1 MNPLEIALALLAD
14 VVVPAA
20 TTMKLPE
27 ISLRL
32 VAGVLLI
39 LANGF
44 FVAIEF
50 ALTRARQFTEDEF
63 VDGDARLERAWE
75 MTQELELYLTTCQ
88 VGITASSIAVGIVAE
103 PALAALFNPIVNPL
117 TSGTVLAGVGLGA
130 LIAYFIIN
138 LVHLT
143 HGEQTPTYLGVERSR
158 FVCRYGAAPL
168 HWFYVL
174 ISPLI
179 TLGDWVAKMTLRL
192 FGVEMTGAWLETE
205 EDVIESRAQLRNR
218 VGSLLEEGELAEER
232 RDEVL
237 NAIQVGELPIRDI
250 MVDASDVIA
259 MSTTASVDEN
269 LERIR
274 DTPHT
279 RFPLVGDDL
288 ADFRGV
294 VYAPSIIDDFDAL
307 RAGELSFEDIAVP
320 PTTLSPETS
329 VSDAFDQFQAED
341 QELALVIEDGEV
353 VGLLTATDTLEA
365 VMGELED
372 PLDRRAS
379 DDEQAV

>member
-1 MNPLEIALALLAD
+1 MNPLELALRLVAD
-14 VVVPAA
+14 GLVPAA
-20 TTMKLPE
+20 TTMNVPE
-27 ISLRL
+27 ITLRL

-103 PALAALFNPIVNPL
+103 PALAALFEPL
-117 TSGTVLAGVGLGA
+117 FPEGSTLATIGA
-130 LIAYFIIN
+130 GAIIAYFIIN

-218 VGSLLEEGELAEER
+218 VNSLLEEGELAEER

-237 NAIQVGELPIRDI
+237 NAIQVGELPIRDV
-250 MVDASDVIA
+250 MVDASDIVA
-259 MSTTASVDEN
+259 LSTSVSAEEN
-269 LERIR
+269 FERMR
-274 DTPHT
+274 NTPHT

-288 ADFRGV
+288 TDFRGV
-294 VYAPSIIDDFDAL
+294 VYAPSIIDDFEAL
-307 RAGELSFEDIAVP
+307 KAGDRSFEDIAAP
-320 PTTLSPETS
+320 PTTLSPETT

-341 QELALVIEDGEV
+341 QELALVLEDGEV
-353 VGLLTATDTLEA
+353 VGLLTATDALEA

-372 PLDRRAS
+372 PLDRRAAT
-379 DDEQAV
+379 DEAAA